1 MKIKIMLLLLLTVG
15 SAYGFKDTY
24 IADLDYEKEPFVKH
38 FEEIKGFY
46 QPKKVSGGHRF
57 RVVQDLWWE
66 LAIKCNLFFSPKE
79 LMGTKELSI
88 LAVQVDPFNEE
99 MGVYDISLVGEYCKE
114 VDKNSEFGNK
124 KRMDLYHALSFLG
137 REVRKAKEDYLER
150 RRNR

>member
-1 MKIKIMLLLLLTVG
+1 MLLLLLSVG
-15 SAYGFKDTY
+15 SAQGFKETY

-99 MGVYDISLVGEYCKE
+99 MGFYDISLVGKYCKE

-124 KRMDLYHALSFLG
+124 KRMDLFHALSFFT
-137 REVRKAKEDYLER
+137 RDVRKAKEASLEK

>member
-1 MKIKIMLLLLLTVG
+1 MLLLLLSVG
-15 SAYGFKDTY
+15 SAQGFKETY

-124 KRMDLYHALSFLG
+124 KRMDLFHALSFFTSD
-137 REVRKAKEDYLER
+137 VIKAKEASLEK
-150 RRNR
+150 RRNK